1 MSTEAATFISDL
13 DSTNPSGTQGA
24 GFGDD
29 HLRMLKAVLQASF
42 PNITGA
48 VTLTQSQ
55 INALGSANITAGT
68 GISATGTI
76 VAGQT
81 VSLDTGSAL
90 NVDHSAVSVLAGTGL
105 TGGGTIDG
113 DLTVNLDTT
122 NDRNVDHSAVSVLAG
137 AGLTGGGTLEANRT
151 ISLDTNSNRNVDHS
165 AVSTIAGN
173 GLTGGGTH
181 AATRTINVGAGN
193 GITASADAVS
203 MSGSY
208 TGTFTATVDVRA
220 GSDRALKESIASI
233 ENPLEMICAM
243 QGRHYWRRDTQ
254 QRQFGVI
261 AQEHARVQPEAVGR
275 DEDSGY
281 LVVAYQQ
288 ITPVLIE
295 ALKVLAARVEAL
307 EEGR

>member
-68 GISATGTI
+68 GISATGKI
-76 VAGQT
+76 VTGQT
-81 VSLDTGSAL
+81 VALDTGSAL
-90 NVDHSAVSVLAGTGL
+90 NVDHSAVSITGGGGLTGGGTIESNRTISLDPSSTRNVDHSAVSISAGTGL
-105 TGGGTIDG
+105 TGGGNI
-113 DLTVNLDTT
+113 
-122 NDRNVDHSAVSVLAG
+122 G
-137 AGLTGGGTLEANRT
+137 ASLS
-151 ISLDTNSNRNVDHS
+151 ISLDTSDSRNTAHS
-165 AVSTIAGN
+165 SISIVAGN
-173 GLTGGGTH
+173 GLTGGGTI
-181 AATRTINVGAGN
+181 ASSRTLNVGAGN
-193 GITASADAVS
+193 GITVSGNAVA

-208 TGTFTATVDVRA
+208 TGSFTATVDVRA

-295 ALKVLAARVEAL
+295 AVKVLAARVEAL

>member
-13 DSTNPSGTQGA
+13 DSTNPQGTQGA

-42 PNITGA
+42 PSITGA
-48 VTLTQSQ
+48 VTLTQAQ

-76 VAGQT
+76 VTGQT
-81 VSLDTGSAL
+81 VALDTGSPL
-90 NVDHSAVSVLAGTGL
+90 NVDHSAVSITGGGGL
-105 TGGGTIDG
+105 TGGGTIESNRTIELD
-113 DLTVNLDTT
+113 TASSRNLDH
-122 NDRNVDHSAVSVLAG
+122 NAIAISG
-137 AGLTGGGTLEANRT
+137 GGGLTGGGSISANRT
-151 ISLDTNSNRNVDHS
+151 ISLDTNSSRNVDHD
-165 AVSTIAGN
+165 AVSTIAGA

-181 AATRTINVGAGN
+181 AASRTIDVGAGN

-203 MSGSY
+203 MSGSF

-220 GSDRALKESIASI
+220 GSDRALKESISAI
-233 ENPLEMICAM
+233 ENPLEMVRAM
-243 QGRHYWRRDTQ
+243 QGRHYWRKDIQ
-254 QRQFGVI
+254 QHQFGVI

-295 ALKVLAARVEAL
+295 AVKVLAARVEAL